1 MIGRRISFNVAES
14 QSDTPVKRKKEVI
27 SFFLRLYNTICD
39 DNSTKIVTD
48 ARRLGKPSEDD
59 KKRRPLL
66 ITVDSEYTKR
76 KCFSRL
82 YRLKGDEA
90 FSGVSVGHDMTMEER
105 KQTKLLVDKAKE
117 QTQLLAV
124 NDNDAS
130 KNWTYKVR
138 GPPWEQHIE
147 KVIHTNNCSK

>member
-1 MIGRRISFNVAES
+1 M
-14 QSDTPVKRKKEVI
+14 
-27 SFFLRLYNTICD
+27 
-39 DNSTKIVTD
+39 
-48 ARRLGKPSEDD
+48 GKPSEDE

-76 KCFSRL
+76 KYFSRL

-90 FSGVSVGHDMTMEER
+90 FSGVSVSHNMTMEER

-130 KNWTYKVR
+130 KNWTYEVR
-138 GPPWEQHIE
+138 GPPWE
-147 KVIHTNNCSK
+147 

>member
-1 MIGRRISFNVAES
+1 MPEVVSGHNTRDIRIAVKEALIEGNKDEMRIDDRKKNIVLFNVAES
-14 QSDTPVKRKKEVI
+14 QSDSPVKRKKGDI

-39 DNSTKIVTD
+39 DNSTEIVTD

-82 YRLKGDEA
+82 YRLKGD
-90 FSGVSVGHDMTMEER
+90 
-105 KQTKLLVDKAKE
+105 
-117 QTQLLAV
+117 
-124 NDNDAS
+124 
-130 KNWTYKVR
+130 
-138 GPPWEQHIE
+138 
-147 KVIHTNNCSK
+147 